1 MQPDAENATVQP
13 RAPLAWGELNFLH
26 TTDTHGWLEGHIK
39 EQNYGADWG
48 DYVSFTRHMR
58 HKAGNLGVDLLLVD
72 TGDLHDGAGLSDAT
86 SPNGRLSNLVFE
98 NVDYD
103 LLTIGNHELYVSD
116 IAFETFN
123 QFSKVYGERYITSNV
138 QIINPATGNFEYIGS
153 KYRYFTTN
161 HGLRIMAFG
170 VLFDFTG
177 NSNVSKVIKTADL
190 VKESWFLNA
199 VNYKEPI
206 DLFVVI
212 GHNPIRPT
220 VSSSTFGTLYKTIRG
235 IRPDVPIQGFGGHSH
250 IRDFV
255 VFDEMSTGLESG
267 RYCETLGW
275 VSMSGITSKNFTGNM
290 NPRGVPNPTTKAVK
304 KAPKATGTAS
314 VGLPS
319 ATNTP
324 KANASSSSMVYSRR
338 YLDWNRLTF
347 AYHALGSQDNTFDN
361 HSGERVTADI
371 TKLRKELNLTTLFG
385 CAPETY
391 CQSCKPFGA
400 DGNIFGL
407 LKTALSTVVVNASR
421 ADTPR
426 LILINT
432 GSIRFDLVKGPFTYD
447 DSFIV
452 SPFKDAFQF
461 IPNVPYTT
469 ASRVLDIINNAPDTK
484 KRDLSSSDFDFTALT
499 ADGCV
504 DPTIGSIASHDS
516 LKARSN
522 HGITRRQTS
531 KITPGYVTQD
541 DFGSDGDDTPHSKI
555 PNFRQPQYIQ
565 ANASF
570 PADKTV
576 PKSVDLVFLDYIAP
590 DVLSALKG
598 IGASYTTADVSYY
611 LPESFTTNS
620 YLPAYAKVAW
630 QANVPNCPVGTGVG
644 GAN

>member
-1 MQPDAENATVQP
+1 MRVTIIYPLLAVAASTLACDSCYGPQDHVVHTRNVRRMQPDAENATAQP

-138 QIINPATGNFEYIGS
+138 QIINPATGRFEYIGS
-153 KYRYFTTN
+153 KYRYFTTD

-255 VFDEMSTGLESG
+255 VFDEMSTGL
-267 RYCETLGW
+267 
-275 VSMSGITSKNFTGNM
+275 
-290 NPRGVPNPTTKAVK
+290 
-304 KAPKATGTAS
+304 
-314 VGLPS
+314 
-319 ATNTP
+319 
-324 KANASSSSMVYSRR
+324 
-338 YLDWNRLTF
+338 
-347 AYHALGSQDNTFDN
+347 
-361 HSGERVTADI
+361 
-371 TKLRKELNLTTLFG
+371 
-385 CAPETY
+385 
-391 CQSCKPFGA
+391 
-400 DGNIFGL
+400 
-407 LKTALSTVVVNASR
+407 
-421 ADTPR
+421 
-426 LILINT
+426 
-432 GSIRFDLVKGPFTYD
+432 
-447 DSFIV
+447 
-452 SPFKDAFQF
+452 
-461 IPNVPYTT
+461 
-469 ASRVLDIINNAPDTK
+469 
-484 KRDLSSSDFDFTALT
+484 
-499 ADGCV
+499 
-504 DPTIGSIASHDS
+504 
-516 LKARSN
+516 
-522 HGITRRQTS
+522 
-531 KITPGYVTQD
+531 
-541 DFGSDGDDTPHSKI
+541 
-555 PNFRQPQYIQ
+555 
-565 ANASF
+565 
-570 PADKTV
+570 
-576 PKSVDLVFLDYIAP
+576 
-590 DVLSALKG
+590 
-598 IGASYTTADVSYY
+598 
-611 LPESFTTNS
+611 
-620 YLPAYAKVAW
+620 
-630 QANVPNCPVGTGVG
+630 
-644 GAN
+644 